1 MKVEKEKNKKVFVD
15 QKGVAA
21 LKCPLCSLEKS
32 TRVNSQGIREKN
44 IRDNCIVRC
53 KCQTRF
59 AVTLEFRRDFRKLT
73 NLTGEYICLPKG
85 KTRGILKVINLS
97 ESGFG
102 LEVTGSNQLKMGDEL
117 LVLFN
122 LDDTN
127 GTLIEKTA
135 RVRFVKESYIGCNF
149 IGSSPLG
156 KALGGYLKD
165 ESPQNEQIEL
175 SEADHSEADQFD
187 WDSPRYWR

>member
-1 MKVEKEKNKKVFVD
+1 MKKEHAVKVEKENNKKVFVD
-15 QKGVAA
+15 QEGVAA

-32 TRVNSQGIREKN
+32 TRVDSQGIREKN

-59 AVTLEFRRDFRKLT
+59 SVTLEFRRDFRKPT
-73 NLTGEYICLPKG
+73 NLSGEYICLPKG
-85 KTRGILKVINLS
+85 KTRGILKVVNLS
-97 ESGFG
+97 ENGFG
-102 LEVTGSNQLKMGDEL
+102 LEVTGSTQFKMGDKL

-127 GTLIEKTA
+127 ATLIEKTA
-135 RVRFVKESYIGCNF
+135 LVRFVKENYIGCNF

-156 KALGGYLKD
+156 KALKGYLKD
-165 ESPQNEQIEL
+165 ESPSNDQIEP
-175 SEADHSEADQFD
+175 SEEDQFD
-187 WDSPRYWR
+187 WDSPHWR